1 MFGLPY
7 AWFKIMND
15 RVAFVKSNKVIDGAN
30 MQQPSPPLATIAA
43 ALRRERERVG
53 ISLTE
58 LARRAGLAK
67 STLSQLEAGTG
78 NPSIETLWSLGV
90 ALGVPFSRLVEP
102 PAPSVR
108 VVRAGEGP
116 RLRADRADFT
126 AGLLTAGPAHTRR
139 DLYIMELEPGDSR
152 EAEAHIPGSVEH
164 VVLAAGRMKAGPAD
178 EPVELGPGD
187 YLTFPGDVAHH
198 YEALA
203 PGTWAVL
210 VMEHR

>member
-1 MFGLPY
+1 
-7 AWFKIMND
+7 
-15 RVAFVKSNKVIDGAN
+15 
-30 MQQPSPPLATIAA
+30 MQPAPPLATIAA
-43 ALRRERERVG
+43 ALRRERERAG
-53 ISLTE
+53 ISLAE

-116 RLRADRADFT
+116 RLRSDLADFA
-126 AGLLTAGPAHTRR
+126 AGLLSAGSAHARR
-139 DLYIMELEPGDSR
+139 DLYLMELEPGETR
-152 EAEAHIPGSVEH
+152 AAEPHLPGSIEH
-164 VVLAAGRMKAGPAD
+164 VVVAAGRMKAGPDD
-178 EPVELGPGD
+178 EVVELTAGD
-187 YLTFPGDVAHH
+187 YVTFPGDVEHR
-198 YEALA
+198 YEALEA
-203 PGTWAVL
+203 GTWAVL

>member
-1 MFGLPY
+1 
-7 AWFKIMND
+7 MN
-15 RVAFVKSNKVIDGAN
+15 VS
-30 MQQPSPPLATIAA
+30 PSESPLATIAA
-43 ALRRERERVG
+43 ALRRERERAG
-53 ISLTE
+53 ISLAE

-67 STLSQLEAGTG
+67 STLSQLENGTG

-102 PAPSVR
+102 PAPAVR
-108 VVRAGEGP
+108 VVKASDQT

-126 AGLLTAGPAHTRR
+126 ASLLAAGSTHARR
-139 DLYIMELEPGDSR
+139 DLYVMELEPGEPR

-164 VVLAAGRMKAGPAD
+164 VVVAAGALRTGPVE
-178 EPVELGPGD
+178 EPVDLAPGD
-187 YLTFPGDVAHH
+187 YASFPGDIPHY